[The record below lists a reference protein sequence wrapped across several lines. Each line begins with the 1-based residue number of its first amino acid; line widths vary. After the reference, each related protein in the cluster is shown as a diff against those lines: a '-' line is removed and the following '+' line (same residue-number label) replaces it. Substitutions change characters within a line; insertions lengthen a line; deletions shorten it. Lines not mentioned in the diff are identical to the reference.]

1 VAAGVA
7 QPPET
12 IEARYTALARQG
24 RFIRASGSE
33 TWPDGTTTA
42 CYQFKHALYY
52 EVVCARVSVGQRVQ
66 LHREIG
72 ARKEAGHGARAPE
85 IAAELAVHFA
95 RGHDATR
102 AVHYLHHAAENALR
116 RSAYDAA
123 ITHIRQGLHLLGS
136 LPDTPG
142 RVQRELS
149 FLTTLGLALVAT
161 KGQADGEVESTLVR
175 ARELCDRL
183 SDPSHRFEIL
193 GGLFSFYV
201 VRSQLHAARDV
212 AEQLVALAERQRDAS
227 SRLVAHWALGQTLLF
242 QGALVPARAQL
253 EHAMALYESQE
264 HHTLGVRAGFPG
276 NLGVFSRCFAAHT
289 LWHLGYPDR
298 ALRHIRAA
306 LSLAEM
312 LAHPFS
318 RALALAYAAM
328 LYQFRGEQR
337 WAQEAAETAI
347 TLCQEQGFSYYLGWV
362 TIMKGWA
369 VTAQGSSEEG
379 MGQMRQGLAAL
390 RATGAA
396 LRQPYY
402 LALLAEAHRRAGQVE
417 SGLALLAE
425 GLTEVQR
432 HGECW
437 HEAELH
443 RLRGGLLLRAGVHA
457 ACWHADGDAGSTGAE
472 QCFHQALVTARR
484 QDAKSLELRAAV
496 NLARLWQRKGNHA
509 EARDLLAP
517 VYAWFTEGFQTAD
530 LRDAKALLDEIG

>member
-1 VAAGVA
+1 V
-7 QPPET
+7 
-12 IEARYTALARQG
+12 
-24 RFIRASGSE
+24 
-33 TWPDGTTTA
+33 
-42 CYQFKHALYY
+42 
-52 EVVCARVSVGQRVQ
+52 
-66 LHREIG
+66 
-72 ARKEAGHGARAPE
+72 
-85 IAAELAVHFA
+85 
-95 RGHDATR
+95 
-102 AVHYLHHAAENALR
+102 
-116 RSAYDAA
+116 
-123 ITHIRQGLHLLGS
+123 
-136 LPDTPG
+136 
-142 RVQRELS
+142 
-149 FLTTLGLALVAT
+149 
-161 KGQADGEVESTLVR
+161 
-175 ARELCDRL
+175 
-183 SDPSHRFEIL
+183 L

-201 VRSQLHAARDV
+201 VRSQLQAARDV
-212 AEQLVALAERQRDAS
+212 AEQLLTVAERQGDTS
-227 SRLVAHWALGQTLLF
+227 LRLVGHWALGETLLF
-242 QGALVPARAQL
+242 QGALVRARAQL
-253 EHAMALYESQE
+253 QHGIALYNPQE
-264 HHTLGVRAGFPG
+264 HYALSVRAGFPG
-276 NLGVFSRCFAAHT
+276 DLGVFCHCFAAHT
-289 LWHLGYPDR
+289 LWHLGYPDQ
-298 ALRHIRAA
+298 ALRHIHEA
-306 LSLAEM
+306 LRLAEV
-312 LAHPFS
+312 LVHPFS

-328 LYQFRGEQR
+328 LYQFRREHR
-337 WAQEAAETAI
+337 LAQDVAETAI
-347 TLCQEQGFSYYLGWV
+347 TLCQEQGFSYYLAWV

-457 ACWHADGDAGSTGAE
+457 TCWHADGDADSTRAE

-496 NLARLWQRKGNHA
+496 NLARLWQRQGNHA